1 MCLVRLCVV
10 VLLALAPTTHANVEL
25 TMLRVQL
32 PAGPVQGM
40 WADETAGVRAF
51 VGIPYA
57 LAPTG
62 DRRFKAPVPHPAWT
76 TIRDATRPGP
86 ACPQHP
92 ATDAFVWSRG
102 PFAANE
108 DCLYLNVWTPG
119 GADDRLPVML
129 WVHGGSHTSGFGH
142 ARIFDGTSL
151 ARRDV
156 VIVTINYRLGA
167 LGFLAHPALSAENPQ
182 HSSGNYGLLD
192 VIQALRWVQENISA
206 LGGNPDNVTLFGQSA
221 GSQTTCLLMTSP
233 LATSPLS
240 RGLFHKAIGQS
251 ASCAMPAPDQD
262 ANGHER
268 GARLATLALEGTSQ
282 PADPAGLTTALRAL
296 PVEKILAAEVASG
309 WGQASRTV
317 TDGWVV
323 PDAAR
328 SKLLAG
334 LQAGIPLLL
343 GSAADEG
350 VGLLPLTEG
359 LDDTAYRRRLDKR
372 FGEHAS
378 RLYQLYAPEHHQ
390 SPAIAE
396 RSLNA
401 DIFLTLGMRE
411 WADLHTQVQSSVY
424 LYHMAHIPPAFRLYD
439 PDNPD
444 LQLPTGPRS
453 VGAYHSGDL
462 AFVFDNMH
470 LVGHDWNDADRLT
483 ASLMA
488 DYWTT
493 FAKTGDPNGG
503 TRPTWPRYDSS
514 NRGTL
519 VFDKG
524 SHVVGGVRNEKLDV
538 LAAALKLR

>member
-1 MCLVRLCVV
+1 VYLVRLSVV
-10 VLLALAPTTHANVEL
+10 VLLALASLTNADVDLTT
-25 TMLRVQL
+25 LRVQL

-51 VGIPYA
+51 MGIPYA

-62 DRRFKAPVPHPAWT
+62 DRRFKAPVPHPGWT
-76 TIRDATRPGP
+76 TVRDATRPGP
-86 ACPQHP
+86 ACPQQP

-102 PFAANE
+102 PFVANE

-119 GADDRLPVML
+119 GTADRLPVML

-167 LGFLAHPALSAENPQ
+167 LGFLAHPALSAETSAENPQ

-192 VIQALRWVQENISA
+192 VIQALQWVQENISA
-206 LGGNPDNVTLFGQSA
+206 LGGEPNNVTLFGQSA

-233 LATSPLS
+233 LAK
-240 RGLFHKAIGQS
+240 GLFHKAIGQS
-251 ASCAMPAPDQD
+251 ASCAMPASDKD
-262 ANGHER
+262 ANGHQRGER
-268 GARLATLALEGTSQ
+268 LTTLALEGSA
-282 PADPAGLTTALRAL
+282 PAANHAELAAALRAL
-296 PVEKILAAEVASG
+296 PVEKILAAQASSG
-309 WGQASRTV
+309 WEQASRTV

-323 PDAAR
+323 PETPR
-328 SKLLAG
+328 SKLQTG
-334 LQAGIPLLL
+334 QQARIPLLL

-350 VGLLPLTEG
+350 VGLLPLAEG
-359 LDDTAYRRRLDKR
+359 LDDTTYRSRLDKR
-372 FGEHAS
+372 FGDHAS
-378 RLYQLYAPEHHQ
+378 RLYELYVPEHRQ

-396 RSLNA
+396 RAINA

-411 WADLHTQVQSSVY
+411 WADLHTRAQSPVY
-424 LYHMAHIPPAFRLYD
+424 LYHMAHVPPAFRLYD
-439 PDNPD
+439 ADNPD
-444 LQLPTGPRS
+444 LQLPAGPRS

-462 AFVFDNMH
+462 AFVFDNLH
-470 LVGHDWNDADRLT
+470 LVGHDWNNADRHT

-503 TRPTWPRYDSS
+503 VRPTWPRYDPAA
-514 NRGTL
+514 RGTM
-519 VFDKG
+519 VFNKG
-524 SHVVGGVRNEKLDV
+524 AHVVSGVRHEKLDA

>member
-1 MCLVRLCVV
+1 
-10 VLLALAPTTHANVEL
+10 
-25 TMLRVQL
+25 MLRVQL

-40 WADETAGVRAF
+40 WADEAAGVRVF

-57 LAPTG
+57 LSPTG
-62 DRRFKAPVPHPAWT
+62 DRRFKAPLPHPGWT

-102 PFAANE
+102 PFITNE

-119 GADDRLPVML
+119 GTADRLPVML

-142 ARIFDGTSL
+142 ARIFDGTAL

-156 VIVTINYRLGA
+156 IIVTINYRLGA
-167 LGFLAHPALSAENPQ
+167 LGFLAHPALSAEKSAENPQ

-192 VIQALRWVQENISA
+192 VVQALRWVQENISA
-206 LGGNPDNVTLFGQSA
+206 LGGDPDNVTLFGQSA

-233 LATSPLS
+233 LASSPLS

-251 ASCAMPAPDQD
+251 ASCALPAPDKD

-268 GARLATLALEGTSQ
+268 GARLATLALEGSAQ
-282 PADPAGLTTALRAL
+282 PADPAALTAALRAL
-296 PVEKILAAEVASG
+296 PLEKILAAQLASG
-309 WGQASRTV
+309 WEQASRTV

-328 SKLLAG
+328 STLLAG
-334 LQAGIPLLL
+334 LQTRIPLLL
-343 GSAADEG
+343 GAAADEG

-359 LDDTAYRRRLDKR
+359 LDDTTYRSRLDKR
-372 FGEHAS
+372 FGNHAS
-378 RLYQLYAPEHHQ
+378 RLYELYASELRQ

-396 RSLNA
+396 RSINA

-411 WADLHTQVQSSVY
+411 WADLHIRAQSPVY

-444 LQLPTGPRS
+444 LQLPGGPRS

-462 AFVFDNMH
+462 AFVFDNLQ
-470 LVGHDWNDADRLT
+470 LVGHDWNDDDRQT

-503 TRPTWPRYDSS
+503 KRPTWPRYDPT
-514 NRGTL
+514 NRGTM

-524 SHVVGGVRNEKLDV
+524 SHVVGGVRNEKLDA

>member
-1 MCLVRLCVV
+1 MCLVRFTVV
-10 VLLALAPTTHANVEL
+10 VLLALAPL
-25 TMLRVQL
+25 TNADVIVNALRVQL
-32 PAGPVQGM
+32 PIGPVEGL

-57 LAPTG
+57 RAPIA
-62 DRRFKAPVPHPAWT
+62 DLRFKPPVPHPAWT
-76 TIRDATRPGP
+76 TVRNTTRPGP

-92 ATDAFVWSRG
+92 ATNAFVWSRG
-102 PFAANE
+102 PFLANE
-108 DCLYLNVWTPG
+108 DCLFLNVWTPAG
-119 GADDRLPVML
+119 IGDRLPVML

-142 ARIFDGTSL
+142 ARIFDGTAL

-167 LGFLAHPALSAENPQ
+167 LGFLAHRALAAENTP

-192 VIQALRWVQENISA
+192 VIQALQWVQENISA
-206 LGGNPDNVTLFGQSA
+206 LGGDPDNVTLLGQSA

-233 LATSPLS
+233 LAK
-240 RGLFHKAIGQS
+240 GLFHKAIGQS
-251 ASCAMPAPDQD
+251 ASCAMPASDKD
-262 ANGHER
+262 ANGQER
-268 GARLATLALEGTSQ
+268 GAGFATKALEGSTQ
-282 PADPAGLTTALRAL
+282 PTDFSALTEALRTL
-296 PVEKILAAEVASG
+296 PVEKILASQLASG
-309 WGQASRTV
+309 WDQASRTV

-323 PDAAR
+323 PESPR
-328 SKLLAG
+328 SQLLAG
-334 LQAGIPLLL
+334 RQARIPLLL
-343 GSAADEG
+343 GSTADEG
-350 VGLLPLTEG
+350 VGLLPLTDN
-359 LDDTAYRRRLDKR
+359 LDDTTYRTRLDKR
-372 FGEHAS
+372 FGEQAS
-378 RLYQLYAPEHHQ
+378 RLVELYAAQRCQ

-396 RSLNA
+396 RAINA

-411 WADLHTQVQSSVY
+411 WADLHAHSKAQVF

-444 LQLPTGPRS
+444 LQLPDGPRS

-462 AFVFDNMH
+462 VFVFDNLH
-470 LVGHDWNDADRLT
+470 LVGHDWNDADRHT

-503 TRPTWPRYDSS
+503 ARPKWPMYDPAI
-514 NRGTL
+514 RGTM

-524 SHVVGGVRNEKLDV
+524 AHVERGVRQEKLDAI
-538 LAAALKLR
+538 AAALKLR